1 MIEVGVCGSRQGV
14 FSSVCSGTKGMQT
27 AVVGRV
33 VAVSML
39 LYKPEEPVR
48 SVEKY
53 DIKCKLSK
61 LQRKSTNM

>member
-1 MIEVGVCGSRQGV
+1 MNEVGVCGSRQGV
-14 FSSVCSGTKGMQT
+14 FSSVCSGAKGMQT

-39 LYKPEEPVR
+39 LHKPEEPVK

-53 DIKCKLSK
+53 DIRCKLLK
-61 LQRKSTNM
+61 LRCKSTNI